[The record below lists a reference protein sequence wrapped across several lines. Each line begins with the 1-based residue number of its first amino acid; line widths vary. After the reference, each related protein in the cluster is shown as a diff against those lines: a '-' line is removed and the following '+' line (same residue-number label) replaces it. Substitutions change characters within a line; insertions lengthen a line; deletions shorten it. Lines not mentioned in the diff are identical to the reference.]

1 MKDHLSVRVNCKL
14 RCRKLLYEWPRLNIW
29 TSRMVIEW
37 KAIAVH
43 DNNFACDII
52 FRFSK
57 DLMWMENDSSSKFS
71 CSTKSKSE
79 KNDVNVQT
87 PPSKLNDEQWLKPHC
102 NVHLTPRFSL
112 ARIQPAMIIFKKSL
126 FVVLIISSLL
136 CRFFASF
143 HPYPLFM
150 ISQLKSRF
158 DKRKN
163 MFFSKPKSTSQKIIG
178 HDTKALTRDK
188 LKANFLLF
196 VHALTIYSQGSWKL
210 AKFFLRKC
218 PRDSAWDS
226 YLPWQGTFCKVWCY
240 LHTCFLA
247 PSAEA

>member
-1 MKDHLSVRVNCKL
+1 MRYHFSLFKGSHVNGEC
-14 RCRKLLYEWPRLNIW
+14 
-29 TSRMVIEW
+29 
-37 KAIAVH
+37 
-43 DNNFACDII
+43 
-52 FRFSK
+52 
-57 DLMWMENDSSSKFS
+57 SSSKFS

-196 VHALTIYSQGSWKL
+196 VHALTIYSQGSYML
-210 AKFFLRKC
+210 AKFFCENVRAILPEILTYLGKVLSVKCDAIYTRVSSLPLLRLNAI
-218 PRDSAWDS
+218 PIYFWLQRSFW
-226 YLPWQGTFCKVWCY
+226 
-240 LHTCFLA
+240 
-247 PSAEA
+247 